1 MWNITLFLFYTQV
14 FTPKID
20 NIYMVGS
27 ESLQMVLEVIPDPDV
42 GLYLFNLARGVSVWP
57 HNPIRYNKNFVSK

>member
-42 GLYLFNLARGVSVWP
+42 GLYLFNLARGVCLAPQSYK
-57 HNPIRYNKNFVSK
+57 IQ